1 MPLTPEAGSIV
12 ANRFKLI
19 REVGRGNMG
28 AVWLADHLSLD
39 VRCAVKLM
47 SGAAL
52 REPTS
57 RARFQLE
64 AKAIAQLQSPYIV
77 RVIDY
82 DVHDDTPFIAMELL
96 QGEELSVRLQRVGR
110 LGMNATY
117 RVVSQIALGLAKAH
131 AAGII
136 HRDLKPENIFLAQT
150 DEGEIAKLLDFG
162 IAKTAFP
169 LADTGTLDGTVL
181 GTPQY
186 MSPEQARGLSNIDHR
201 SDLWSL
207 AVVAYECL
215 LGQMAFEGAALGDT
229 FAKILAEPIPVPSR
243 VAQPGVRI
251 PAAFDRWWARAVSRD
266 VEARFSSAQALTE
279 ALGKALGV
287 GADGASDTTTP
298 ALDISSTGAVPQ
310 VEPPVRGR
318 WRVPFLVAA
327 VATAVGVSAVVA
339 NVRNDG
345 GAATLSDGQ
354 GIHPAMAA
362 VLPVAEERL
371 PIAQPETTALPSPSS
386 SAGPLPAGGSSEH
399 ALCDPDA
406 HARSN
411 VPPSSLSGAPFRAAA
426 PARPFAGVP
435 RHVAAA
441 RRPSDDVDF
450 GI

>member
-1 MPLTPEAGSIV
+1 
-12 ANRFKLI
+12 
-19 REVGRGNMG
+19 MG

-47 SGAAL
+47 AGAAL
-52 REPTS
+52 RDPTS
-57 RARFQLE
+57 RARFQFE
-64 AKAIAQLQSPYIV
+64 ARAIAQLKSPYIV

-110 LGMNATY
+110 LGINATY
-117 RVVSQIALGLAKAH
+117 RVVSQIAHGLAKAH
-131 AAGII
+131 AAGIT

-169 LADTGTLDGTVL
+169 IADTGTLDGTVL

-186 MSPEQARGLSNIDHR
+186 MSPEQARGLGNIDHR

-215 LGQMAFEGAALGDT
+215 LGQLAFEGASLGDT

-243 VAQPGVRI
+243 VAQPGVRV

-279 ALGKALGV
+279 ALGKALAIGP
-287 GADGASDTTTP
+287 DGAPDTTTP
-298 ALDISSTGAVPQ
+298 ALDISSSGAVPQ
-310 VEPPVRGR
+310 VEQPVRGR
-318 WRVPFLVAA
+318 WRAPFLIAA
-327 VATAVGVSAVVA
+327 VAATLGVSAVVA
-339 NVRNDG
+339 SVRDG
-345 GAATLSDGQ
+345 SGAAARSDEQ

-362 VLPVAEERL
+362 ILPVAQDRL
-371 PIAQPETTALPSPSS
+371 PIAQPDMPASPDPSS
-386 SAGPLPAGGSSEH
+386 SASPSPVGSSSEH

-406 HARSN
+406 HAKPN
-411 VPPSSLSGAPFRAAA
+411 GPPSSLSGPPFRAAD

-435 RHVAAA
+435 RHVGAP
-441 RRPSDDVDF
+441 RRPSEDVDF